1 METMSRKSS
10 LTSSENPRI
19 ERQARRVNRQ
29 QKQLDRQMIA
39 DMGQYGTTQLT
50 GAKGRAVKLTDLKKL
65 APLTDIQHDFFDAYA
80 DGEEAMILFGSAGTG
95 KTFLA
100 MYHALTDILQ
110 PEPQYEKII
119 IVRSVV
125 SSRDIGFLPG
135 DIALKSAP
143 YELPFQS
150 IVTELTGKKEAYE
163 KLKESGKIEFI
174 TTSFLRGLTF
184 NKAIVIFDECQNA
197 TWGELS
203 TLITRF
209 GKDSKIIFCGD
220 SVQNDLLQKKNDVS
234 GLREFI
240 EVTRS
245 MTEFRHFKF
254 SSDDIVRS
262 GLVKSFIIQCEKLGI
277 S

>member
-1 METMSRKSS
+1 MVNDMYQNSS
-10 LTSSENPRI
+10 
-19 ERQARRVNRQ
+19 A
-29 QKQLDRQMIA
+29 
-39 DMGQYGTTQLT
+39 QLT
-50 GAKGRAVKLTDLKKL
+50 GAKSRAIKLSDLKKL
-65 APLTDIQHDFFDAYA
+65 SPMTDTQEDFFQAYE
-80 DGEEAMILFGSAGTG
+80 DGEEAMVLYGSAGVG

-100 MYHALTDILQ
+100 MYHALVDILQ
-110 PEPQYEKII
+110 PEPKYDKII

-135 DIALKSAP
+135 DIELKSAP

-150 IVTELTGKKEAYE
+150 IVTELTGKKDAYE

-184 NKAIVIFDECQNA
+184 NNAIVIFDECQNA

-209 GKDSKIIFCGD
+209 GKESKIIFCGD

-245 MTEFRHFKF
+245 MIEFRHFKF
-254 SSDDIVRS
+254 TSADIVRS
-262 GLVKSFIIQCEKLGI
+262 GLVKSFIIQCEKLGL